1 MGDFFTQIQDWLDF
15 GWDIGNWAL
24 NVRKILLSVLLIV
37 FGFIFIKFIL
47 RWILQLLESK
57 KTLLEKDKR
66 KVKRNFLAISL
77 ASILIGLLKILDLDY
92 VLYETNENFGAVK
105 LRVSFILLAA
115 IIILLARLFDWFISG
130 AIGRYYDKRDEI
142 GDRSSYTPAKQQK
155 DARGS
160 ANQTIQYVVYL
171 VTAIIILR
179 TFNINYELFTTQG
192 GGHFTVSSII
202 EAILCLFIARLLIW
216 VATNIIFHSYYK
228 KSNVDVGSQ
237 YAVNQIFSYII
248 YVLAVILALKSLQFD
263 LNLLLTG
270 AAALLV
276 GIGLGLQN
284 LFSDLVSGIILLFE
298 GTIEIGDVV
307 EVDGIVGTVVKIGIR
322 TSLIQIRDNKTI
334 IVPNTKFVAEN
345 VNNWSHGDSKARFH
359 IDVGVAYGSDT
370 ELVRELLL
378 QVAEENQDVLNSP
391 KPFVRFTD
399 FGDSSLNM
407 QLQFWTRNFIQI
419 EDVKSDLRFSVDAI
433 FRNNNVE
440 IPFPQRDIWV
450 RNNNP
455 KNPIQ

>member
-1 MGDFFTQIQDWLDF
+1 MNDFFTRIQDWLGY

-24 NVRKILLSVLLIV
+24 DVQMILLSILLIV
-37 FGFIFIKFIL
+37 LGFIFVKFIL
-47 RWILQLLESK
+47 KWIIQVLESK
-57 KTLLEKDKR
+57 NTLLEKDRR
-66 KVKRNFLAISL
+66 KVKRNLLAISL
-77 ASILIGLLKILDLDY
+77 AGILIGLLKILDLDY
-92 VLYETNENFGAVK
+92 ALYETNENYGAVK
-105 LRVSFILLAA
+105 LRISFILLAI
-115 IIILLARLFDWFISG
+115 IIILLARLFDWFVSG
-130 AIGRYYDKRDEI
+130 AIGRYYDKRDEK
-142 GDRSSYTPAKQQK
+142 GDNNRYTPAKQQK

-171 VTAIIILR
+171 AAAIIILR
-179 TFNINYELFTTQG
+179 TFNINYEFFTLKD
-192 GGHFTVSSII
+192 GGHFTVSSIV
-202 EAILCLFIARLLIW
+202 EAILCLFVARLVIW
-216 VATNIIFHSYYK
+216 TATNIIFHSYYK
-228 KSNVDVGSQ
+228 RSNVDVGSQ
-237 YAVNQIFSYII
+237 YAINQIFSYII
-248 YVLAVILALKSLQFD
+248 YVLAIIFALKSLQFD
-263 LNLLLTG
+263 LNILLTG

-298 GTIEIGDVV
+298 GTIEIGDIV

-378 QVAEENQDVLNSP
+378 QVAEENQDVLNYP
-391 KPFVRFTD
+391 KPFVRFTN
-399 FGDSSLNM
+399 FGDSSLDM

-419 EDVKSDLRFSVDAI
+419 EDVKSDLRFSIDAI

-455 KNPIQ
+455 QNPIQ